1 MAANAR
7 WKGLPWIAATGAVVG
22 VGLAVLLFVRQPAAP
37 EVATPAPATARA
49 DAPVTPSAPSEP
61 PPGAAAPTAVAG
73 SGAVPDAPR
82 APEPPPAEGVPQIH
96 PVDLEALRAKLPDN
110 LYWELGA
117 PTKDPEVLK
126 RREDDAR
133 RWNDLYGKVLSGSA
147 TEEEVRQY
155 YEHRRRVS
163 EDFITFAA
171 TVLAEYGEQL
181 PEQERGLYE
190 LSINMHRTRL
200 AELPGQ
206 EQDALA
212 RRQVQEQRREAWR
225 QGQQTP

>member
-1 MAANAR
+1 
-7 WKGLPWIAATGAVVG
+7 
-22 VGLAVLLFVRQPAAP
+22 
-37 EVATPAPATARA
+37 
-49 DAPVTPSAPSEP
+49 
-61 PPGAAAPTAVAG
+61 
-73 SGAVPDAPR
+73 
-82 APEPPPAEGVPQIH
+82 PEPPPPDQAPQLH
-96 PVDLEALRAKLPDN
+96 PVDLASLREKLPDN

-126 RREDDAR
+126 RREDDAK

-147 TEEEVRQY
+147 TEEEVRRY

-163 EDFITFAA
+163 EDFITFAGA
-171 TVLAEYGEQL
+171 VLTEYGDRL

-225 QGQQTP
+225 RGQQTP